1 MRLLGIDLAVDA
13 RNTAITR
20 ARWVPGS
27 LVVESVSMA
36 GSDDVL
42 ESLLDG
48 LSADSA
54 EPTDPEEPVLLCID
68 APLGWPLELGSRL
81 STHRAGE
88 GIGIA
93 ANDLFRR
100 ETDRDVRRRC
110 GKTPLDV
117 GADRIARTAL
127 RAVQFLQTLRVQTDL
142 TIDLPLTLEGI
153 NAPGVHALE
162 TYPAGYLAARGIN
175 ARGYRDPAAR
185 ELRLRLLDDILR
197 AFKALP
203 SSPKSLELRP
213 QPAEFAPR
221 ADLLDAL
228 LCVLA
233 GHRAATGGAPE
244 PTDTGRAAIEG
255 WIWCG

>member
-1 MRLLGIDLAVDA
+1 
-13 RNTAITR
+13 
-20 ARWVPGS
+20 
-27 LVVESVSMA
+27 MA
-36 GSDDVL
+36 GSDAAL

-48 LSADSA
+48 LVADSV
-54 EPTDPEEPVLLCID
+54 DPAAVAEPVLLCID
-68 APLGWPLELGSRL
+68 APLGWPLDLGRSL
-81 STHRAGE
+81 VSHRAGD
-88 GIGIA
+88 GIEID
-93 ANDLFRR
+93 ANTLFRR

-127 RAVQFLQTLRVQTDL
+127 RAVQLLQALRVRTGL

-185 ELRLRLLDDILR
+185 ELRLRLLEDILR
-197 AFKALP
+197 AFEALP
-203 SSPKSLELRP
+203 LSPKTLELRP
-213 QPAEFAPR
+213 PAAEFAPR
-221 ADLLDAL
+221 ADLLDSL

-233 GHRAATGGAPE
+233 GHCAVTGGAPA